1 MIYRLKRRVLFVFLC
16 WKVFL
21 WLWVFHIFSFL
32 SLLLDL
38 REKLSARRRNE
49 FSQWGSLSFF
59 WATCKASQR
68 TAPPLPGERNNT
80 AGKNVHWGRLDAHV
94 INARDQSTTRLLLG
108 GPRAGARELL
118 HKLTSPYRG
127 ARSTGEGDKRS
138 NTLLY
143 SRAGPVHALHR
154 LSRLRIIIITFI
166 PL

>member
-1 MIYRLKRRVLFVFLC
+1 MSIPYLLFSYSTSRFARETEREEKKRVFAVRL
-16 WKVFL
+16 
-21 WLWVFHIFSFL
+21 
-32 SLLLDL
+32 
-38 REKLSARRRNE
+38 
-49 FSQWGSLSFF
+49 SQFFF

-94 INARDQSTTRLLLG
+94 INARDQSTARLLLG

-138 NTLLY
+138 NTLLC

-166 PL
+166 SL